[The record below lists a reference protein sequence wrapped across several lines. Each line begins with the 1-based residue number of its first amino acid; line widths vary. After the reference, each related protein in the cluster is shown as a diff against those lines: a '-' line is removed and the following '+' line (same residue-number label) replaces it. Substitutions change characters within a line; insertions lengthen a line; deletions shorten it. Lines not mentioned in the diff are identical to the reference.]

1 MVPIL
6 SGQASAPWRDAFL
19 YEYYEYPAEH
29 CVRKH
34 RGVRTSRWKL
44 MHFWE
49 QPEEWELYDLSSD
62 PDEVNN
68 LAGRR
73 EHARTVREL
82 RARMEMLRTEVGDND
97 PPGAA
102 PVAAPCGNGVNTGY
116 GPP

>member
-1 MVPIL
+1 
-6 SGQASAPWRDAFL
+6 
-19 YEYYEYPAEH
+19 
-29 CVRKH
+29 
-34 RGVRTSRWKL
+34 

-49 QPEEWELYDLSSD
+49 QPEEWELYDVAAD

-73 EHARTVREL
+73 DHARVLREL
-82 RARMEMLRTEVGDND
+82 RARMEMLREELGDDD
-97 PPGAA
+97 PPGPA